1 MHCLRRAVR
10 HALLIFCVDFHKRY
24 PDIHMSFFPWIVM
37 VIVFAII
44 FVVVILK
51 AWQSGVMYGRKEVK
65 TSQKKSKRSVF
76 TQSQTTY
83 RRNWRTPRFHVL
95 DENSQGAW

>member
-1 MHCLRRAVR
+1 MSLLKCLPGYSTQMV
-10 HALLIFCVDFHKRY
+10 
-24 PDIHMSFFPWIVM
+24 MMM

-83 RRNWRTPRFHVL
+83 RRNWGTPRFHVL